1 MESSGSDLLLAAYQW
16 TGKVLSASV
25 SGLTRNVI
33 MLVAIIVPLMI
44 GIELL
49 REWRVL
55 DRFAGA
61 AAPVARWLGLS
72 GKAALPLIS
81 GIVFGLAY
89 GAGVIIE
96 AAREDGLSRK
106 DCTLLCVFLVACH
119 AVIEDTLLFVPFGV
133 NPVALLGSR
142 ILIAVLMTILLSR
155 WLLLVERR
163 GKGVGVGMQG

>member
-1 MESSGSDLLLAAYQW
+1 MIAAYEW
-16 TGKVLSASV
+16 TATVLSESA
-25 SGLTRNVI
+25 SGLARNVF

-44 GIELL
+44 GIEFL

-72 GKAALPLIS
+72 GKAALPLVS

-96 AAREDGLSRK
+96 AAREDGLSRR
-106 DCTLLCVFLVACH
+106 DCTLLCIFLVACH
-119 AVIEDTLLFVPFGV
+119 AAIEDTLLFVPFGV
-133 NPVALLGSR
+133 NPIALLGSR
-142 ILIAVLMTILLSR
+142 LLIAVLMTMIASR
-155 WLLLVERR
+155 WFIFAQRR
-163 GKGVGVGMQG
+163 AKGVGMDTQG